1 MSEASAQPSSAG
13 VSHPHLRTSLLRGSL
28 SELSLSVQWYAL
40 TIYQVFLE
48 PFLLQLNLVK
58 AGFGDATYGR
68 GGLEDTP
75 KEKRLI
81 HENRNVRCERRRVA
95 LSREQLRI
103 AKSWSRFEECAYQVW
118 QWDGQQAQENVRD
131 GLHLMRKGFRVIA
144 LDLPSFGRSTGLHAW
159 LPSLRLNVE
168 AVRACLDHVA
178 LLDSRAGLERRKV
191 FLQGESMGGFTA
203 LYYAATYPSID
214 TSSSFAHVT
223 SQSDLH
229 GDRRTT
235 EHGKERPVIA
245 GVAAAA
251 PMIAISPSS
260 RPSKL
265 VENIARVIIFFAG
278 RLPFA
283 KGVKGNVSDDP
294 RVETEFLADPFTY
307 KGYLRIST
315 GMAIL
320 QGLAELQDL
329 APRITCPITF
339 HHGAKDRATSWKGTR
354 EFCER
359 CTAST
364 DKSFRIWEG
373 YEHIMMKNVEGQSQ
387 EDEDK
392 RMAVLDAITDWYL
405 ERC

>member
-1 MSEASAQPSSAG
+1 
-13 VSHPHLRTSLLRGSL
+13 
-28 SELSLSVQWYAL
+28 YAL

-81 HENRNVRCERRRVA
+81 HENRDVRCERRRVA
-95 LSREQLRI
+95 LSKEQLRI

-118 QWDGQQAQENVRD
+118 QWDGQQGEEKISDVGADVLILHGINNYGSRACST

-178 LLDSRAGLERRKV
+178 LLDAQAGLARRKV

-214 TSSSFAHVT
+214 TSSSFRHVT
-223 SQSDLH
+223 SQSDLD
-229 GDRRTT
+229 GDRSIT

-339 HHGAKDRATSWKGTR
+339 HHGAKDRATSWKGTS

-364 DKSFRIWEG
+364 DKSFKIWEG

-387 EDEDK
+387 EDEAK
-392 RMAVLDAITDWYL
+392 RMAVLDAITEW
-405 ERC
+405 